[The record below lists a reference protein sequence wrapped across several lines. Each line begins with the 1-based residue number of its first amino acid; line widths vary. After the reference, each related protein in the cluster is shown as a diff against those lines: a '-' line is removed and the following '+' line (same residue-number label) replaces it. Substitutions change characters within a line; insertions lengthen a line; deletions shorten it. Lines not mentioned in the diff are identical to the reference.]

1 MSIFYEGWQWMLR
14 MLFSIVK
21 KYKNDLNVHKT
32 LGLLF
37 EAVLLMSLTSERRSA
52 MQCGV
57 AWSVARSVAWSVPT
71 QILMQVVI
79 CGQLMITTLPTSP
92 VSTNHIIPNIK
103 CTAESQAATY
113 CIVVVAEMKTH
124 WYLKNF
130 QKRNC
135 TLDVISSICK
145 LLQYAFLWL
154 DG

>member
-113 CIVVVAEMKTH
+113 CIVSSVRSSSGYHGLIEIRSSSSTH
-124 WYLKNF
+124 FFKF
-130 QKRNC
+130 FKFFR
-135 TLDVISSICK
+135 
-145 LLQYAFLWL
+145 F
-154 DG
+154 